1 MADQLTVT
9 TERIDDVVLLLHM
22 MMQIGLP
29 EVLNKHLPRHWKQ
42 EGLDWGWVIVIWL
55 SYILSEGDHR
65 KVVVRDWV
73 KQRSTMIAQ
82 VCGLTL
88 RETDFTDDRLG
99 IVLSKLS
106 QPDYWQQI
114 EGDLN
119 SQTLRVY
126 ELERHCVRLDATTVS
141 GVHLVHEDGLF
152 QFGHSKDDPKLPH
165 LKAMLASLDPLG
177 MPLAT
182 HIVSGEQ
189 ADDGLY
195 LPMFEQVRQSFT
207 RLGLLWVGDCKMGAK
222 ATRARIH
229 QQQHYYLTPLARVG
243 SVPELLE
250 QGLIDAVANGSPL
263 LRVHRLDAKGHSQEI
278 ATGYE
283 LSRQQEHHQA
293 DGNTVEWTE
302 RVLLVHSPA
311 HTQQQQRGL
320 EQRLKRATQKLNALT
335 PAVGRGKRQIRSLLD
350 LQQKA
355 NAILKLHHV
364 EGCIEYSYEYHPAVK
379 QQKERYHI
387 TEVTLIEAAV
397 EEKQQRFGWRVYVTN
412 ASLEELSFE
421 EAILTVRDAWIQES
435 GFSRLKGKSLGASP
449 LFVQRDDQA
458 KGLMHLLSMGLRI
471 LTLIEFVVQRRL
483 KQPNEKLFGL
493 FPGNPKRTT
502 TRPTTERILGAFKD
516 ISLTILGVKDEEY
529 GHVSPLTLL
538 QQRILELLGLAP
550 DIYSSLESSTDEA

>member
-22 MMQIGLP
+22 MMQMGLP

-126 ELERHCVRLDATTVS
+126 ELDRHCIRLDATTVS

-152 QFGHSKDDPKLPH
+152 QFGHSKDDPSLPH

-195 LPMFEQVRQSFT
+195 LPIFEQVRKSFP
-207 RLGLLWVGDCKMGAK
+207 RVGLLWVGDCKMGAK
-222 ATRARIH
+222 ATRAQIH
-229 QQQHYYLTPLARVG
+229 QQQHYYLTWRGDMPCGHLASLANNQVDKKKDGLKMMYLQLTLLTMILPLYQPHLRRQLSPAQYL
-243 SVPELLE
+243 LLE
-250 QGLIDAVANGSPL
+250 ILVHLLQTLRCVKIETLAEGLPLPIL
-263 LRVHRLDAKGHSQEI
+263 LRVAEK
-278 ATGYE
+278 
-283 LSRQQEHHQA
+283 
-293 DGNTVEWTE
+293 NTT
-302 RVLLVHSPA
+302 VL
-311 HTQQQQRGL
+311 
-320 EQRLKRATQKLNALT
+320 
-335 PAVGRGKRQIRSLLD
+335 
-350 LQQKA
+350 
-355 NAILKLHHV
+355 
-364 EGCIEYSYEYHPAVK
+364 
-379 QQKERYHI
+379 
-387 TEVTLIEAAV
+387 
-397 EEKQQRFGWRVYVTN
+397 
-412 ASLEELSFE
+412 
-421 EAILTVRDAWIQES
+421 ILTD
-435 GFSRLKGKSLGASP
+435 P
-449 LFVQRDDQA
+449 
-458 KGLMHLLSMGLRI
+458 
-471 LTLIEFVVQRRL
+471 
-483 KQPNEKLFGL
+483 
-493 FPGNPKRTT
+493 
-502 TRPTTERILGAFKD
+502 
-516 ISLTILGVKDEEY
+516 
-529 GHVSPLTLL
+529 
-538 QQRILELLGLAP
+538 
-550 DIYSSLESSTDEA
+550 